1 MVKVSVLMPV
11 YNTDEKFLRR
21 AIESILEQTYHDFEF
36 LIMNDCSS
44 DPRVEDVVLSYE
56 DKRIRYIKN
65 SNNLGISGA
74 RNKLI
79 ELARGEYLAV
89 MDHDDVSL
97 PERLQKEADYLDE
110 HPEIGVVGCAVRY
123 IGTSKF
129 RRLPEDDNEL
139 REALV
144 FYSPFCHPATM
155 IRKSVLQKNKIV
167 YEAAFS
173 PAEDYALW
181 SRLMGVTKFANLPE
195 VLFEYRDYA
204 GNTTHSQKGKMQ
216 AATRRI
222 QQNIRQTYPEL
233 WKAAKENADWI
244 KRIKLFGF
252 LPFLTIRKKHQIK
265 EAKLF
270 GFVPL
275 WSEKIKY
282 SAGGGK

>member
-1 MVKVSVLMPV
+1 MVEVSVLMPV
-11 YNTDEKFLRR
+11 YNTNEKFLRR
-21 AIESILEQTYHDFEF
+21 AIESILKQTYQDFEF
-36 LIMNDCSS
+36 LIMNDCST
-44 DPRVEDVVLSYE
+44 DPRVEDIVLSYQ
-56 DKRIRYIKN
+56 DKRIRYLKN
-65 SNNLGISGA
+65 PQNLGISGT

-97 PERLQKEADYLDE
+97 PERLAKETAFLKK
-110 HPEIGVVGCAVRY
+110 HPETGVVGCA
-123 IGTSKF
+123 ILKLGTSKVQK
-129 RRLPEDDNEL
+129 LPEEDAEIK
-139 REALV
+139 ESLV

-155 IRKSVLQKNKIV
+155 IRKSVLQKNKIA
-167 YEAAFS
+167 YEAEFS

-181 SRLMGVTKFANLPE
+181 SRLMAVTKFANLPE

-233 WKAAKENADWI
+233 WKAAKENADWV
-244 KRIKLFGF
+244 KRGKLFGF
-252 LPFLTIRKKHQIK
+252 LPFLTIRKKQRVK
-265 EAKLF
+265 EVRLF

-282 SAGGGK
+282 SAGGEK